1 MNKQVT
7 SIALAKRI
15 RFSRMAQPS
24 FPKKQKGTSLV
35 VTMIVLLVLTLIAI
49 SATNSNQSQ
58 AIMVRNNQFRL
69 EAFNTSYAEIDGQ
82 VDWINVRNLAAGVP
96 VYLQVLIDGS
106 FGDEVSDSQT
116 GDSNL
121 SFRGLGTD
129 TGYLDREVTQR
140 NRGTCIIYGQQIG
153 EGNEN
158 VKCNEIEIE
167 SESDVVNT
175 NVGSTQFQV
184 YEYRTLN

>member
-1 MNKQVT
+1 MNKQI
-7 SIALAKRI
+7 SNMRFDNRI
-15 RFSRMAQPS
+15 GFSKMSFAQ
-24 FPKKQKGTSLV
+24 KQTGTSLV

-58 AIMVRNNQFRL
+58 SIMVRNNQFRL

-82 VDWINVRNLAAGVP
+82 VDFINMRDLSDGVP
-96 VYLQVLIDGS
+96 VYLQVLIDGN
-106 FGDEVSDSQT
+106 FGDQVSDSQT

-121 SFRGLGTD
+121 AFRGLGTD
-129 TGYLDREVTQR
+129 TGYMDREVIQR
-140 NRGTCIIYGQQIG
+140 NRGTCIIYGQQVG
-153 EGNEN
+153 AGNEN
-158 VKCNEIEIE
+158 VKCNQLEIE